1 MCGITGIVSEEVI
14 RLQDCLKRM
23 TSSLAH
29 RGPDGEGTACF
40 DRCALGHRRLAIVDI
55 AGGAQPMFAPE
66 GDVAVVLNGEIYG
79 YQKLRETL
87 DYPFRTNSDTEIILA
102 LYQRYGLDMV
112 KHLPGMFAFA
122 LWDDKKKLLL
132 CARDRFGEKPFF
144 YAPCAQG
151 GLIFASEIKALL
163 VSSLLSPQRL
173 NYNALGHYL
182 KHLCVPVNQSIYSDI
197 TPLPPAHQLV
207 FHENK
212 LSVSRYWDFPV
223 PQPEATLAASVE
235 QFAELFSTAVQSQLV
250 ADVDVAAFL
259 SGGLDSTSVV
269 CAAVQYKPDLRTL
282 AYGFCHGVDERPFAL
297 EAAKLY
303 GTRHEE
309 LHDGQIDL
317 PPLLEKMAEVFDE
330 PFADSSNIPS
340 YLISRQAVRHA
351 RVVLTGDGGDE
362 LLAGYDGTYR
372 DLLLKTSG
380 FGIRF
385 RAALRLFGK
394 ACTYAARLRR
404 GYTIQ
409 HLRQSGA
416 MLRGI
421 SDIASHRYAEGYFS
435 DEELKDFSFNDV
447 PFSPTLYGGLDD
459 ALRLDVANYM
469 PADILVKTD
478 RASMANGLELRAPFL
493 DVDVASF
500 LLALPTTL
508 KIDDKHSKI
517 LLREAYGSKWPPSI
531 LQREKTGF
539 GAPVHLWL
547 QKESMAEF
555 CHQYFKA
562 ERRIHQILPSGFVER
577 YAHKR
582 NYQSWILLVLSIWL
596 EKYAKY
602 IVL

>member
-1 MCGITGIVSEEVI
+1 MCGITGIISEEVI

-29 RGPDGEGTACF
+29 RGPDGEGTAYF

-87 DYPFRTNSDTEIILA
+87 DYPFRTNSDTEILLA
-102 LYQRYGLDMV
+102 LYQRYGLEMV

-144 YAPCAQG
+144 YAPCGQG

-163 VSSLLSPQRL
+163 ASSLLPLQRL
-173 NYNALGHYL
+173 NHSALGHYL
-182 KHLCVPVNQSIYSDI
+182 KHLCVPVNQSIFSDI
-197 TPLPPAHQLV
+197 IPLPPAHQLV
-207 FHENK
+207 FQENK
-212 LSVSRYWDFPV
+212 LTVSRYWDFPV
-223 PQPEATLAASVE
+223 PQAEASLAASVE
-235 QFAELFSTAVQSQLV
+235 QFAELFSTSVQRQLV

-269 CAAVQYKPDLRTL
+269 CAAVEYKPDLRTL

-317 PPLLEKMAEVFDE
+317 PPLMEKMAEIFDE

-372 DLLLKTSG
+372 DLLLKTSR
-380 FGIRF
+380 FDIRF
-385 RAALRLFGK
+385 RAALRSFGK
-394 ACTYAARLRR
+394 ACAYAARLRR
-404 GYTIQ
+404 GYALQ
-409 HLRQSGA
+409 HLRQGKA
-416 MLRGI
+416 MLQGI
-421 SDIASHRYAEGYFS
+421 SDVASHRYAEGYFS
-435 DEELKDFSFNDV
+435 DNDLKDFSFADV
-447 PFSPTLYGGLDD
+447 PFQPTLFGGLDD
-459 ALRLDVANYM
+459 ALRLDIANYM

-500 LLALPTTL
+500 LLSLPTTL
-508 KIDDKHSKI
+508 KIDDRYSKI
-517 LLREAYGSKWPPSI
+517 LLREAYGPLWPPTI
-531 LQREKTGF
+531 LKRNKIGF
-539 GAPVHLWL
+539 GAPVHSWL
-547 QKESMAEF
+547 KEESMVEF
-555 CHQYFKA
+555 CQQYFTA
-562 ERRIHQILPSGFVER
+562 DRRIHQILPLDFVKR
-577 YAHKR
+577 YAGNC
-582 NYQSWILLVLSIWL
+582 NYQSWILLVLSIWI

-602 IVL
+602 ITL